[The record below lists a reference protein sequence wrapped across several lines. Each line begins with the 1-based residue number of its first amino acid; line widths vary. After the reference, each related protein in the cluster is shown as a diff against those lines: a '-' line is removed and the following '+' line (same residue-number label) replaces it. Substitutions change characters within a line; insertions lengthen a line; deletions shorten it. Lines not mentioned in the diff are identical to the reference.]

1 MQTSSE
7 SLEPGLYLVATPI
20 GHMGDISARAR
31 QLLEQAECLCAEDTR
46 RLRQLLNALGLPVDG
61 RRLTAVH
68 AHNEQEQAEGL
79 IEAGLSGQRVVLVS
93 DAGTP
98 GVADPG
104 ARLVQRAWARGLR
117 VIPVPGPSAL
127 TAAVSVSGFLIS
139 EDHPLSFWGFLPAKA
154 AGRRATLERMRQ
166 AGGVVVTFEAPH
178 RIEAALQ
185 DAASVLGETTP
196 TLLAREMTKAF
207 ETLHRGTLTDV
218 MAQRSARLASDP
230 HSNQG
235 EMVLVFDLPSAA
247 QTQGARTASAQEWAR
262 LLSAELPASAAAKLL
277 VKGLGLERA
286 EAYQMV
292 TSLAKRGPAD
302 APSQ

>member
-1 MQTSSE
+1 MQTPSK

-46 RLRQLLNALGLPVDG
+46 RLRQLLNALGLPIDG

-104 ARLVQRAWARGLR
+104 ARLVQRAWDRGLR

-139 EDHPLSFWGFLPAKA
+139 DDHPLSFWGFLPAKA

-178 RIEAALQ
+178 RIEAALE
-185 DAASVLGETTP
+185 DAALVLGKTTP

-207 ETLHRGTLTDV
+207 ETLHRGALIDV
-218 MAQRSARLASDP
+218 MAQRTARLASDP

-235 EMVLVFDLPSAA
+235 EMVLVFDLPSASAA
-247 QTQGARTASAQEWAR
+247 QSPQAASAQEWAR
-262 LLSAELPASAAAKLL
+262 LLSAELPAATAAKLL
-277 VKGLGLERA
+277 VKGLGLARA

-292 TSLAKRGPAD
+292 TSLTKRELGD
-302 APSQ
+302 

>member
-1 MQTSSE
+1 MQTPSK

-46 RLRQLLNALGLPVDG
+46 RLRQLLNALGLPIDG

-104 ARLVQRAWARGLR
+104 ARLVQRAWDRGLR

-139 EDHPLSFWGFLPAKA
+139 DDHPLSFWGFLPAKA
-154 AGRRATLERMRQ
+154 AGRRAALERMRQ
-166 AGGVVVTFEAPH
+166 TGGVAVAFEAPH
-178 RIEAALQ
+178 RIEPALEDAAL
-185 DAASVLGETTP
+185 VLGEATP

-207 ETLHRGTLTDV
+207 ETLHRGALIDV
-218 MAQRSARLASDP
+218 MAQRTARLASDP

-235 EMVLVFDLPSAA
+235 EMVLVFDLASASAA
-247 QTQGARTASAQEWAR
+247 QGPHAASAQEWAR
-262 LLSAELPASAAAKLL
+262 LLSAELPASTAAKLL
-277 VKGLGLERA
+277 AKGLGLERSD
-286 EAYQMV
+286 AYQMV
-292 TSLAKRGPAD
+292 TSLAKREPGD
-302 APSQ
+302 